1 MMIAKIALLVSDFED
16 GGVER
21 NFTSLAGGLADL
33 GVEVH
38 FMVGNPDHPYLKE
51 LGQGVRIIPV
61 VGDPTQLL
69 RIYLPQQQPPILLT
83 GKLSDDFAGLAVKRL
98 LGLETRL
105 VAAVGTLLSGRFV
118 AHRWNFIKTLRET
131 RHIRQ
136 AYGQLDGITALTEHV
151 ARDLRD
157 YFHICGVPIAVLN
170 NPIIPPDLAT
180 LAAAP
185 CDHPWLA
192 PGQPPVVMAVGGL
205 RKVKDFPTLLRAFAR
220 LAKGRDARLLILGEG
235 KERGRLGH
243 LAVRLGIADRVD
255 LPGFVANP
263 FPFMARCRVLALS
276 SVREG
281 LGNVLVEAMALG
293 TQVVA
298 TECTEGIR
306 DLLRGGELGGLVPVG
321 DDEALARALQVALDS
336 RPDPEALG
344 RVTRP
349 FGREAAS
356 RAYLD
361 FFKGLVK

>member
-1 MMIAKIALLVSDFED
+1 
-16 GGVER
+16 ER
-21 NFTSLAGGLADL
+21 NFTSLAAGLAAL

-38 FMVGNPDHPYLKE
+38 FLVGNPHHPYLGE
-51 LGQGVRIIPV
+51 LTQGVRIIPV
-61 VGDPTQLL
+61 AGDPTNLL
-69 RIYLPQQQPPILLT
+69 RIYLPQQQPAILLT

-105 VAAVGTLLSGRFV
+105 VAAVGTLLSGRFA
-118 AHRWNFIKTLRET
+118 AHRWNFLKTLRET
-131 RHIRQ
+131 RQIRR
-136 AYGQLDGITALTEHV
+136 AYEQFDGLTALTATV

-157 YFHICGVPIAVLN
+157 YFRIRGVPIAVLP

-192 PGQPPVVMAVGGL
+192 PGQPPVVLAVGGL

-220 LAKGRDARLLILGEG
+220 LAKGREVRLLILGEG

-243 LAVRLGIADRVD
+243 LAARLGIAEQVA

-293 TQVVA
+293 TPVVA
-298 TECTEGIR
+298 TACTEGIH
-306 DLLRGGELGGLVPVG
+306 DLLRGGDLGGLVPVG
-321 DDEALARALQVALDS
+321 DDQALARALQAALD
-336 RPDPEALG
+336 RWPDPEVMM
-344 RVTRP
+344 RVTQP
-349 FGREAAS
+349 FGREVAS

-361 FFKGLVK
+361 FFTGLVK

>member
-1 MMIAKIALLVSDFED
+1 MRIAKIALLVSDFED

-21 NFTSLAGGLADL
+21 NFTSLAAGLAAL

-38 FMVGNPDHPYLKE
+38 FLVGNPHHPYLGE
-51 LGQGVRIIPV
+51 LTQGVRIIPV
-61 VGDPTQLL
+61 AGDPTNLL
-69 RIYLPQQQPPILLT
+69 RIYLPQQQPAILLT

-98 LGLETRL
+98 LGLETRI
-105 VAAVGTLLSGRFV
+105 VAAVGTLLSGRFA

-131 RHIRQ
+131 RQIRQ

-157 YFHICGVPIAVLN
+157 YFRIRGVPIGVLN

-205 RKVKDFPTLLRAFAR
+205 RKVKDFSTLLRALAR
-220 LAKGRDARLLILGEG
+220 LCEGRDARLLILGEG
-235 KERGRLGH
+235 KERGRLGQ
-243 LAVRLGIADRVD
+243 LAARLGIVDRVD
-255 LPGFVANP
+255 LHGFVANP

-293 TQVVA
+293 TPVVA

-306 DLLRGGELGGLVPVG
+306 VLLRDGELGGLVPVG
-321 DDEALARALQVALDS
+321 DDQALARALQVALDS
-336 RPDPEALG
+336 RPDPDKLREATG
-344 RVTRP
+344 P

-361 FFKGLVK
+361 FLAGLVK

>member
-1 MMIAKIALLVSDFED
+1 MTGSALTTGEVI
-16 GGVER
+16 
-21 NFTSLAGGLADL
+21 TSATLR
-33 GVEVH
+33 
-38 FMVGNPDHPYLKE
+38 E
-51 LGQGVRIIPV
+51 LGFSPAAEA
-61 VGDPTQLL
+61 TEF
-69 RIYLPQQQPPILLT
+69 T
-83 GKLSDDFAGLAVKRL
+83 FAG
-98 LGLETRL
+98 L

-185 CDHPWLA
+185 CDHPWLV

-220 LAKGRDARLLILGEG
+220 LAKGREARLLILGEG

-349 FGREAAS
+349 FGREPAS